1 MKNLALLFIISGIIF
16 ASSCKKDK
24 KSERFILLTT
34 PVWTTDSLLADGQD
48 ASKPGQVLAKFKGDA
63 KFKEDGTGYFG
74 IYKGDWRFNLAE
86 TQVTIRT
93 DSLVLPIVADI
104 RMLTADSLKITT
116 TVPDKNNPLISI
128 AIRMVF
134 ISR

>member
-1 MKNLALLFIISGIIF
+1 MKKLSLLLVIIAGLLVF
-16 ASSCKKDK
+16 SCGKDK

-74 IYKGDWRFNLAE
+74 IYKGDWRFNPAE
-86 TQVTIRT
+86 TQLTIVT
-93 DSLVLPIVADI
+93 DSLVFPIIADI
-104 RMLTADSLKITT
+104 KMLTTDSLKITT

-134 ISR
+134 ISK